1 MEKHFWDDI
10 YKRDSIIGNKDL
22 QTLYRAKQISDNDSF
37 VTIKEYLIKK
47 GDDSNNKKVKELYG
61 REIELMKELS
71 NSNCENFVK
80 FIDCKEDFYREREDN
95 FYYIIREYCLGNLEE
110 FITMNE
116 NKLEPKFIQ
125 LIMKQ
130 LNNAFKILRDK
141 NIIHRN
147 IKPSNILFC
156 YKEDTNF
163 IMKLS
168 GLNYYKKG
176 NDGCPS
182 INNND
187 FPNPSLNNE
196 DEKYDLWSIG
206 VIMYFMYFGDYKN
219 INKIPQINDKDLK
232 DLINKCINNRIS
244 WNEYFNHPFFKNYYS
259 NEDDDEGINDN
270 DIDLLEKYIDELKS
284 FTDIINKDYIK
295 FNKERDK
302 QEKKKLIKSH
312 YDKLKKEFNN
322 IDSLNTSINDLFLN
336 LNKK

>member
-1 MEKHFWDDI
+1 
-10 YKRDSIIGNKDL
+10 
-22 QTLYRAKQISDNDSF
+22 
-37 VTIKEYLIKK
+37 
-47 GDDSNNKKVKELYG
+47 
-61 REIELMKELS
+61 
-71 NSNCENFVK
+71 
-80 FIDCKEDFYREREDN
+80 
-95 FYYIIREYCLGNLEE
+95 
-110 FITMNE
+110 
-116 NKLEPKFIQ
+116 
-125 LIMKQ
+125 
-130 LNNAFKILRDK
+130 
-141 NIIHRN
+141 
-147 IKPSNILFC
+147 
-156 YKEDTNF
+156 
-163 IMKLS
+163 MKLS

-206 VIMYFMYFGDYKN
+206 IIMYFMYFGEYKN
-219 INKIPQINDKDLK
+219 INKISKINDKDLK
-232 DLINKCINNRIS
+232 DLIEKCINIRIS

-284 FTDIINKDYIK
+284 FTDIINKDYIN

-302 QEKKKLIKSH
+302 QEKKKLLKSH
-312 YDKLKKEFNN
+312 YDILKKEFAK